1 MKFYLRGRLSNG
13 SKSCLTRHGHSPI
26 CVSIGSFE
34 RPLVMVGVSGKI
46 WLKFSILSHSLR
58 VDLINFFFLFF
69 LVYILQFGIFAVLPN
84 RYFRFILIFF
94 LS

>member
-13 SKSCLTRHGHSPI
+13 SKSCLTRHVHSPI
-26 CVSIGSFE
+26 CFGIGSFE

-58 VDLINFFFLFF
+58 VDLINFFSLLFGLYPSVKYF
-69 LVYILQFGIFAVLPN
+69 CCLTKQIF
-84 RYFRFILIFF
+84 
-94 LS
+94 

>member
-26 CVSIGSFE
+26 SVSIGSFE
-34 RPLVMVGVSGKI
+34 RLLVMVGVSGKI

-58 VDLINFFFLFF
+58 VDLINFFFSSFWFISFSLVFLLSYQTDILDLF
-69 LVYILQFGIFAVLPN
+69 
-84 RYFRFILIFF
+84 
-94 LS
+94 

>member
-26 CVSIGSFE
+26 SVSIGSFE

-58 VDLINFFFLFF
+58 VDLINFFSSFWFISFSLVFL
-69 LVYILQFGIFAVLPN
+69 LSYQTDILDLF
-84 RYFRFILIFF
+84 
-94 LS
+94 

>member
-13 SKSCLTRHGHSPI
+13 SKSCLTRHVHSPI

-34 RPLVMVGVSGKI
+34 RPLVMVCVSGKI
-46 WLKFSILSHSLR
+46 WLKF
-58 VDLINFFFLFF
+58 VNFIPFTTCRSYQFFLFF
-69 LVYILQFGIFAVLPN
+69 LVYFLQFGIFAVLPN

>member
-13 SKSCLTRHGHSPI
+13 PKSCLTRHGHSPI

-58 VDLINFFFLFF
+58 VDLINFFLFL

>member
-13 SKSCLTRHGHSPI
+13 SKSCLARHGHSPI
-26 CVSIGSFE
+26 SVSIGSFE

-58 VDLINFFFLFF
+58 VDLINFFSSFWFISFSLVFL
-69 LVYILQFGIFAVLPN
+69 LSYQTDILDLF
-84 RYFRFILIFF
+84 
-94 LS
+94 

>member
-13 SKSCLTRHGHSPI
+13 SKSCLTRHVHSPI

-34 RPLVMVGVSGKI
+34 RLLVMVGVSGKI

-58 VDLINFFFLFF
+58 VDLINFFSLLFGLYPSVWYF
-69 LVYILQFGIFAVLPN
+69 CCLTKQIF
-84 RYFRFILIFF
+84 
-94 LS
+94 

>member
-13 SKSCLTRHGHSPI
+13 SKSCLTRQVHSPI

-58 VDLINFFFLFF
+58 VDLINFFSLLFGLYPSVWYF
-69 LVYILQFGIFAVLPN
+69 CCLTKQIF
-84 RYFRFILIFF
+84 
-94 LS
+94 

>member
-13 SKSCLTRHGHSPI
+13 SKSCLTRHVHSPI

-34 RPLVMVGVSGKI
+34 RPLVMVCVSGKFGSN
-46 WLKFSILSHSLR
+46 LSILSHSLR
-58 VDLINFFFLFF
+58 VDLINFFLFF
-69 LVYILQFGIFAVLPN
+69 LVYFLQFGIFAVLPN

>member
-13 SKSCLTRHGHSPI
+13 SKSCLTRHVHSPI
-26 CVSIGSFE
+26 SVSIGSFE

-58 VDLINFFFLFF
+58 VDLINFFSLLFGLYPSVWYFL
-69 LVYILQFGIFAVLPN
+69 LSYQTDILDLF
-84 RYFRFILIFF
+84 
-94 LS
+94 

>member
-13 SKSCLTRHGHSPI
+13 SKSCLTRHVHSPI
-26 CVSIGSFE
+26 SVSIGSFE

-58 VDLINFFFLFF
+58 VDLINFFLFF

>member
-1 MKFYLRGRLSNG
+1 MKFYLRSRLSNG

-26 CVSIGSFE
+26 SVSIGSFE

-58 VDLINFFFLFF
+58 VDLINFFSSFWFISFSLVFL
-69 LVYILQFGIFAVLPN
+69 LSYQTDILDLF
-84 RYFRFILIFF
+84 
-94 LS
+94 

>member
-34 RPLVMVGVSGKI
+34 RPLVMVCVSGKI
-46 WLKFSILSHSLR
+46 WLKFVNFIPFTTCRSYQFFSL
-58 VDLINFFFLFF
+58 LFGLF
-69 LVYILQFGIFAVLPN
+69 PSVWYFCCLAKQIF
-84 RYFRFILIFF
+84 
-94 LS
+94 

>member
-13 SKSCLTRHGHSPI
+13 SQSCLTRHVHSPI

-58 VDLINFFFLFF
+58 VDLINFFSLLFGLYSSVWYF
-69 LVYILQFGIFAVLPN
+69 CCLTKQIF
-84 RYFRFILIFF
+84 
-94 LS
+94 

>member
-26 CVSIGSFE
+26 SVSIGSFE

-58 VDLINFFFLFF
+58 VDLINFFFSSFWFISFSLVFLLSYQTDILDLF
-69 LVYILQFGIFAVLPN
+69 
-84 RYFRFILIFF
+84 
-94 LS
+94 